1 LAEAAYLC
9 SVERNGDVV
18 EMTSY
23 APLLAKEGQTNWNP
37 DMIYFT
43 NTEVKPTVNYRV
55 QRLFG
60 ENSGVSV
67 LPTRLQ
73 LEAAQSKAV
82 TARIASSVVVAD
94 NGDLIVK
101 LVNLL
106 PVEVTVD
113 LNTPE
118 IMAGLNASQSGSV
131 VKTVLTGEATSRE
144 ASYTEEILISLPV
157 AQTLQPYSFTVL
169 RVRK

>member
-1 LAEAAYLC
+1 
-9 SVERNGDVV
+9 
-18 EMTSY
+18 
-23 APLLAKEGQTNWNP
+23 
-37 DMIYFT
+37 
-43 NTEVKPTVNYRV
+43 
-55 QRLFG
+55 
-60 ENSGVSV
+60 VSV

-73 LEAAQSKAV
+73 PEAAQSKAV
-82 TARIASSVVVAD
+82 TARIASSVVVVD

-144 ASYTEEILISLPV
+144 ASYTEEILTSLPA